1 MKRKNEAH
9 ELVLQCLTEA
19 LLKLMEKKPFNEIS
33 VSELCEKAGVAR
45 ASFYRNYD
53 SMQEILTNYLSSV
66 TDEWWEEFVKYPED
80 EFHEK
85 FWKELL
91 LQYKKNEE
99 LIKLIYQN
107 DISYIIK
114 NHIFNSCG
122 PTDEISL
129 CNGCRCNL
137 RVC

>member
-1 MKRKNEAH
+1 MNG
-9 ELVLQCLTEA
+9 
-19 LLKLMEKKPFNEIS
+19 M
-33 VSELCEKAGVAR
+33 
-45 ASFYRNYD
+45 
-53 SMQEILTNYLSSV
+53 
-66 TDEWWEEFVKYPED
+66 EEFVKYPED

-122 PTDEISL
+122 PKDGQDEQTKYL
-129 CNGCRCNL
+129 CAMVAGAIYGFVEQWIVLGMNDIPDTINMRSFLKFGSEYK
-137 RVC
+137 VVSFDEK